1 MNAVSIDKK
10 FTEFLESIKSK
21 GVKPTLLLHAC
32 CAPCLSASLER
43 VKDYFDTTVYF
54 YNPNIDTENEYAYR
68 KEEAERLCKLWG
80 VKFVCESH
88 NKPEFIN
95 SVKGLELEPE
105 KGKRCEVCFNLR
117 LNKTFNKAKE
127 LGIEYFATTLT
138 LSPLKNAEL
147 INEIGKKLSDEK
159 TKYLETD
166 FKKRGGYLRSI
177 ALSKELGLYR
187 QNYCGCEFSKRKD
200 KNV

>member
-10 FTEFLESIKSK
+10 FTEFLESIKNK
-21 GVKPTLLLHAC
+21 GIRPTLLLHAC
-32 CAPCLSASLER
+32 CAPCASACLER

-54 YNPNIDTENEYAYR
+54 YNPNIDTQEEYDYR
-68 KEEAERLCKLWG
+68 KKEAERLCKFFG
-80 VKFVCESH
+80 VKFICENH
-88 NKPEFIN
+88 RKPDFLS

-105 KGKRCEVCFNLR
+105 KGKRCEICFSLR
-117 LNKTFNKAKE
+117 LNKTFNKAKV

-147 INEIGKKLSDEK
+147 INEIGKKASDEK

-177 ALSKELGLYR
+177 TLSKELDLYR